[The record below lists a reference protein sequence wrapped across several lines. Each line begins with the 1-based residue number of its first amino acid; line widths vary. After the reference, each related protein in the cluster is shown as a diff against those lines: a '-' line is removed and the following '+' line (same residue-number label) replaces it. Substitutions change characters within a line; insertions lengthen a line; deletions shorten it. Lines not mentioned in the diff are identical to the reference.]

1 MEDDSVIV
9 YVIVDWRRDPEF
21 IRRQLE
27 ETKAQLGEGHNGLGR
42 VISRC

>member
-9 YVIVDWRRDPEF
+9 YVRQNPEF
-21 IRRQLE
+21 IHRQLE
-27 ETKAQLGEGHNGLGR
+27 ETKAPLGEGHNGLGR